1 MLSEEVRE
9 IIEEAARSAALSAAA
24 EIRRAGSGGVNY
36 FKAMESLLWNYKRLE
51 QLVDQPEV
59 YMESWVQ
66 HRSKSIVVMG
76 GHGGGGDGGMQTDED
91 LLEALV
97 SARRESYKET
107 CARFQEISAVVTL
120 FREEPE
126 WPVVGMYY
134 MNEDKH
140 GFNRDPVMDPRWTW
154 ESIALELGIAEKTA
168 RRWRSKM
175 VRNMSVVMFGVPAAV
190 SAGIAAQKLMLVSET
205 VPDGDL
211 DTPEINE

>member
-76 GHGGGGDGGMQTDED
+76 GHGSGDGGMQTDED

-190 SAGIAAQKLMLVSET
+190 SAGIAAQKLMQVSDS

-211 DTPEINE
+211 DTPEITE

>member
-1 MLSEEVRE
+1 MNIEDFRE
-9 IIEEAARSAALSAAA
+9 LIDEAARTAALSAAA
-24 EIRRAGSGGVNY
+24 AIRRTGTGGVNY

-66 HRSKSIVVMG
+66 HRSKSIVIMG
-76 GHGGGGDGGMQTDED
+76 GHGSGDGGMQTDED

-107 CARFQEISAVVTL
+107 CARFQEISAVVTI

-134 MNEDKH
+134 MNEDRY
-140 GFNRDPVMDPRWTW
+140 GLDRDPVKDPKWTW
-154 ESIALELGIAEKTA
+154 ESIAFELGINEKTA

-190 SAGIAAQKLMLVSET
+190 SAGIAAQRMSAEQMPDS

-211 DTPEINE
+211 DTTE

>member
-1 MLSEEVRE
+1 MLNEEVRE

-24 EIRRAGSGGVNY
+24 EILRAGSGGVNY

-76 GHGGGGDGGMQTDED
+76 GHGGSGDGGMQTDED

-134 MNEDKH
+134 MNEDQH
-140 GFNRDPVMDPRWTW
+140 GFDRDPVKDPRWTW

-190 SAGIAAQKLMLVSET
+190 SAGIAAQKLMQVSDS

-211 DTPEINE
+211 DTPEITE

>member
-1 MLSEEVRE
+1 MLNEEVRE
-9 IIEEAARSAALSAAA
+9 LIEEAARSAALSAAA

-51 QLVDQPEV
+51 QLVDSPET
-59 YMESWVQ
+59 YMDAWVQ

-76 GHGGGGDGGMQTDED
+76 GHGSGDGGMQTDED

-190 SAGIAAQKLMLVSET
+190 SAGIAAQKLMQVSET

-211 DTPEINE
+211 DTPEITE

>member
-1 MLSEEVRE
+1 MLSEDVRE
-9 IIEEAARSAALSAAA
+9 LIEEAARSAALSAAA

-76 GHGGGGDGGMQTDED
+76 GHGGSGDGGMQTDED

-134 MNEDKH
+134 MNEDQH
-140 GFNRDPVMDPRWTW
+140 GFDRDPVKDPRWTW

-190 SAGIAAQKLMLVSET
+190 SAGIAAQKLMQVSDS